1 MEVILAITLRTNVL
15 IKRSAAFAAVE
26 FAQDLASAKLAKM
39 AVKTALARGCL
50 FVDLGIELVYC
61 KLTVGIASEKADERF
76 PTRCLISLFSHLF
89 SP

>member
-1 MEVILAITLRTNVL
+1 MEMILAITLRTNVL
-15 IKRSAAFAAVE
+15 IKRSATFTAVE
-26 FAQDLASAKLAKM
+26 FAQALASAKLAKM
-39 AVKTALARGCL
+39 AVKAALARGCL

-76 PTRCLISLFSHLF
+76 PARCLISLFSHLF